1 MNIKF
6 RPATPEDLALLRHWD
21 NQPHVIESDPNDDWE
36 WEIELHR
43 NADWREQLI
52 AEKDGRPLGFVQI
65 IDPSLEDSHYW
76 GNVPEN
82 LRAIDIWI
90 GEASDLGKGYGTEM
104 MKQALEM
111 CFAVPSVTAVLIDPL
126 QNNTRAHKFYEKF
139 GFKFLEN
146 RRFGK
151 DDCRIY
157 RLYRQNWYKVMNM
170 A

>member
-36 WEIELHR
+36 WETELHR
-43 NADWREQLI
+43 NPDWREQLI
-52 AEKDGRPLGFVQI
+52 AEKDGRP
-65 IDPSLEDSHYW
+65 P
-76 GNVPEN
+76 
-82 LRAIDIWI
+82 IDIWI